1 MQKSIKILFLTLDGF
16 SKIGGIQSVC
26 KTLSYTLN
34 SIDQKSNSI
43 DCYTLSLHDHLPN
56 TEYIPL
62 NKFKG
67 YKGKKIS
74 FSIDAMRKGLSANT
88 IIISH
93 INLILVALMIKVL
106 RKRTKIIML
115 AHGMEIWKDI
125 PFWKVYFM
133 KKYVKIWAVSQ
144 HTKDTLITRHDLIS
158 QNIVILNNCL
168 DPFHQKP
175 NNFSNSATL
184 LDYHQLSLTHPIL
197 LSVCRMSLFD
207 RNKGYELILHALKK
221 LLNEFPRL
229 KFFMIGS
236 IEELERTRIMLLI
249 NQLGIRQSVEM
260 LGLVSESDLI
270 KYYQLADVFVLP
282 SSKEGFGL
290 VFIEAASFGCTVITG
305 NQDGGKEAILKG
317 KLGISIDV
325 SIENLTVE
333 ISKVLS
339 VKRNMI
345 SRKAISEDC
354 IDEFNQ
360 PKYEA
365 KVKTLI
371 Q

>member
-1 MQKSIKILFLTLDGF
+1 MYDI
-16 SKIGGIQSVC
+16 IGDV
-26 KTLSYTLN
+26 
-34 SIDQKSNSI
+34 
-43 DCYTLSLHDHLPN
+43 
-56 TEYIPL
+56 
-62 NKFKG
+62 
-67 YKGKKIS
+67 
-74 FSIDAMRKGLSANT
+74 
-88 IIISH
+88 
-93 INLILVALMIKVL
+93 
-106 RKRTKIIML
+106 
-115 AHGMEIWKDI
+115 HGHSEK
-125 PFWKVYFM
+125 
-133 KKYVKIWAVSQ
+133 
-144 HTKDTLITRHDLIS
+144 
-158 QNIVILNNCL
+158 
-168 DPFHQKP
+168 
-175 NNFSNSATL
+175 
-184 LDYHQLSLTHPIL
+184 
-197 LSVCRMSLFD
+197 
-207 RNKGYELILHALKK
+207 LKK